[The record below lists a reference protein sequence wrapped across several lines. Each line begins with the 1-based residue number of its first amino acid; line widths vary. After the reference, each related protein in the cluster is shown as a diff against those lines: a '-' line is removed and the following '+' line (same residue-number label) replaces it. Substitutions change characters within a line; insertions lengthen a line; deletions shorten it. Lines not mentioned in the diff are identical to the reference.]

1 MKNFCNSILVFG
13 LLALAASAAEGVPE
27 EQVLRAQAERIAVVQ
42 KISEPTL
49 AIIDSAGQ
57 GLGSGVV
64 ISADGYALT
73 NFHVASPCGPAMKCG
88 MTYGQLYD
96 AVIVG
101 MDPTGDVAL
110 IKLFGRDDFPAAEM
124 GDSDSVRAGHWAYV
138 VGNPFALSDDFQ
150 PSVSY
155 GIISGV
161 HRYQYPAGTL
171 LEYAD
176 CLQTDAAINPGNS
189 GGPLF
194 DAAGRLVGINGRGS
208 FEKRGRV
215 NVGVGYAISINQIKR
230 FLGYLK
236 SGRIVDHA
244 SLGAVVSANER
255 GQVVVDDILDDSDAF
270 RRGLRYGDQLVRFGD
285 YDLATVNG
293 FKNALG
299 TFPRGWRVPLVFRR
313 QGREYECLVRLAGHH
328 RQAELLELLEEQNLP
343 QPEIPKRPDGPGNP
357 DEPLP
362 EPPRQ
367 PKAPGI
373 GRPAKARMAGVVK
386 EHYIAR
392 RGYANYW
399 YNQVE
404 QDRIWKK
411 ISSGK
416 IPPGGYDWVVA
427 GKVETGG
434 DFRIELSERRGDIEM
449 PLGASSA
456 DFTLP
461 VTESSSPPGSGGLL
475 AALHGWQR
483 LLAVG
488 LEKFG
493 DVYYLGTL
501 PWDKP
506 DHLVDCLVGVYG
518 GAEYRFYFD
527 PESADLVGVEFFRT
541 SDDDPCEIHF
551 EGPWDV
557 DGLSLPRRWVVR
569 YGDQV
574 YAALE
579 VNSLD
584 RPERPNTE

>member
-1 MKNFCNSILVFG
+1 VKIFSYSILGLG
-13 LLALAASAAEGVPE
+13 LLALAAGAAEAVPE
-27 EQVLRAQAERIAVVQ
+27 EKVLRAQADRIAVVR
-42 KISEPTL
+42 KIVEPTL
-49 AIIDSAGQ
+49 AIIDTTGQ
-57 GLGSGVV
+57 GVGSGVV

-73 NFHVASPCGPAMKCG
+73 NFHVSSPCGPAMKCG
-88 MTYGQLYD
+88 MTNGQLYD

-110 IKLFGRDDFPAAEM
+110 IKLFGRDDFPVAEM
-124 GDSDSVRAGHWAYV
+124 GDSDLVRTGHWAYV

-171 LEYAD
+171 LEYTD

-244 SLGAVVSANER
+244 SLGAVVSADEQGR
-255 GQVVVDDILDDSDAF
+255 VVVDDILDDSDAF
-270 RRGLRYGDQLVRFGD
+270 RRGLRYGDQLVRFAD

-313 QGREYECLVRLAGHH
+313 HGREHECLARLAGHH
-328 RQAELLELLEEQNLP
+328 RQAELLELLEGRNWP
-343 QPEIPKRPDGPGNP
+343 QPELPDRPGEP

-362 EPPRQ
+362 DAPEQ
-367 PKAPGI
+367 PKKPRFGL
-373 GRPAKARMAGVVK
+373 PAKAKLTGVVA
-386 EHYIAR
+386 EHYVAR

-399 YNQVE
+399 FNQYH
-404 QDRIWKK
+404 QDRIWNK
-411 ISSGK
+411 ISAGK
-416 IPPGGYDWVVA
+416 DPHGGYDWVVG

-434 DFRIELSERRGDIEM
+434 DFQIELSRHRGTIEM
-449 PLGASSA
+449 PRGVSSA
-456 DFTLP
+456 DLTLP

-483 LLAVG
+483 LRVAG

-506 DHLVDCLVGVYG
+506 DNLVDCLVGVYG

-527 PESADLVGVEFFRT
+527 PESADLVGLEFFRT
-541 SDDDPCEIHF
+541 SDDDPCEIYF
-551 EGPWDV
+551 EDQRDV
-557 DGLSLPRRWVVR
+557 DGLRLPHRWVIR
-569 YGDQV
+569 YGDEI

-579 VNSLD
+579 VNSFD
-584 RPERPNTE
+584 RPEGSDTE